1 MLHEINLFFKED
13 RIMFKRIFG
22 VAVLFLAVFVIL
34 GPSRLWAQEKKTYS
48 IGIVPQFQVG
58 EIFEKWTPFLKKLS
72 AATGAE
78 FEIKPYTNFKQ
89 FEEDLYKGVPD
100 FVYINPYE
108 AMQAKERQGYIPLV
122 KDKEDLVGIL
132 VVHKGKGINSVKDLN
147 GKELAFPSPNA
158 FAASLYLRALL
169 TEKEKIRFTPFYAKT
184 HGNVYRT
191 VILDKAAAGGG
202 VVKTLSKEPNE
213 IKNQLAIIYETHPTA
228 SHPIAAHP
236 RVPESMRKKVATAIL
251 NMASDKSNEV
261 LMKNV
266 QIPNPMAADYQKD
279 YLPLKK
285 LSLMLE
291 KYTQNE

>member
-1 MLHEINLFFKED
+1 
-13 RIMFKRIFG
+13 MFKRIAV
-22 VAVLFLAVFVIL
+22 VAVLFLAGFL
-34 GPSRLWAQEKKTYS
+34 LLTSSRLGAQEKKTYS
-48 IGIVPQFQVG
+48 IAIVPQSQIG

-72 AATGAE
+72 AATGLE
-78 FEIKPYTNFKQ
+78 FEIKPYTTFKQ

-100 FVYINPYE
+100 FVYMNPYE
-108 AMQAKERQGYIPLV
+108 AMQAKEQQGYIPLV

-147 GKELAFPSPNA
+147 GKEIAFPSPNA

-169 TEKEKIRFTPFYAKT
+169 TEKEKIHFTAFYAKT

-202 VVKTLSKEPNE
+202 VVKTLSKEPDE
-213 IKNQLAIIYETHPTA
+213 IKGQLATIYETPPTA

-236 RVPESMRKKVATAIL
+236 RVPESVRKKVETAIL

-261 LMKNV
+261 LLKNI
-266 QIPNPMAADYQKD
+266 QIPNPVPASYQKD

-285 LSLMLE
+285 LGLIIE